1 MAKQNKTMSIKLVTD
16 VKDNGELVTKEYYT
30 PNFIPFSKLM
40 KATATLDKLEDKSE
54 MEAMEVTFS
63 IISDLYNNQFTVE
76 ELMDGLDSRVA
87 VSVIEKNMEY
97 LTSGVAEEENK
108 AEQKANLKEVTK

>member
-1 MAKQNKTMSIKLVTD
+1 MAKQNQTMSIELVTD

-54 MEAMEVTFS
+54 MEAMDEMMQV
-63 IISDLYNNQFTVE
+63 ICDLYNNQFTTDQ
-76 ELMDGLDSRVA
+76 LMDGLHAPDAVRVIREN
-87 VSVIEKNMEY
+87 IEFISTGELPK
-97 LTSGVAEEENK
+97 K
-108 AEQKANLKEVTK
+108 